1 MYLYTKHVKTTDAGR
16 LGEAKTIARLTE
28 LGWYPFLDLSGKCP
42 IDIIAYKDG
51 VVKTIQVKT
60 TGVTTPSGK
69 YVVQIGS
76 TRPNRTENIIK
87 KFDVDAQDYLA
98 VYIID
103 TDVVVFIPAKEILS
117 GRSLVVESIDNTTL

>member
-1 MYLYTKHVKTTDAGR
+1 MCLYTKRVKTTDAGR

-28 LGWYPFLDLSGKCP
+28 LGWYPFLDLSGKCT

-60 TGVTTPSGK
+60 TSVTTPSGK